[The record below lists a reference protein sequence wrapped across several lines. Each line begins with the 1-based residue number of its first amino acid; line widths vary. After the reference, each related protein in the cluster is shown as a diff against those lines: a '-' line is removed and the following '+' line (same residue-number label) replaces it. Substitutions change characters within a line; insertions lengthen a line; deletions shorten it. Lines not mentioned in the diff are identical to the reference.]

1 MFVSSKVHREH
12 YAGFRRSRG
21 VRAPTLDTV
30 KPSVPARDRATHS
43 DPASAPGDAVGRR
56 IEVEVGPPG
65 HGGFCVARHEGRA
78 VFVRHALPG
87 ERVIA
92 EVTEGDEGDSFWRAD
107 AVEVL
112 QASPDRVEA
121 PCQYAGPGLCGGC
134 DWQHA
139 RYEAQLELKAAVVRE
154 QLSRLA
160 KLDREVVVEEVGSP
174 FGWRTR
180 VQFSVTEDGDL
191 GFRKHR
197 SHEVVPVEEC
207 AIAAAGVDEV
217 GALERN
223 WEGMEGVEVIAA
235 TGSADRAIVVTP
247 RRGERMPFVDADVLV
262 SVLRGVSRHTH
273 VSGVQRIHGRPYVR
287 EVAEGRT
294 WRVTGSGFWQ
304 VHPAAPDVLTEAV
317 LDFLRPK
324 AGETALDLYCGVG
337 LFAAPLAEA
346 VGEDGAVLAV
356 ELDRQAVADA
366 RHNLGFRDEEEVSR
380 EFPHLD
386 LVEGKVETILSSDRY
401 GLASADLVVLD
412 PPRAGAGREV
422 CGHIAVLNPRAVA
435 YVACDPASLAR
446 DVAYFADLGYELAD
460 LRAFDLFPNT
470 QHVECVAL
478 LRPVRK

>member
-1 MFVSSKVHREH
+1 MTD
-12 YAGFRRSRG
+12 AARSADQTTARG
-21 VRAPTLDTV
+21 PRDPNG
-30 KPSVPARDRATHS
+30 PADAV
-43 DPASAPGDAVGRR
+43 GDAVGRR

-92 EVTEGDEGDSFWRAD
+92 EVTEGGEGDSFWRAD

-112 QASPDRVEA
+112 TASPDRVEA
-121 PCQYAGPGLCGGC
+121 PCPYAGPGLCGGC

-139 RYEAQLELKAAVVRE
+139 TEEAQLRLKAAVVEE
-154 QLSRLA
+154 QLRRLA
-160 KLDREVVVEEVGSP
+160 KIDREVVVESVGSL

-180 VQFSVTEDGDL
+180 VQFTATEDGRL
-191 GFRKHR
+191 GFRRHR
-197 SHEVVPVEEC
+197 SHDVIPVDEC

-217 GALERN
+217 GALERR
-223 WEGMEGVEVIAA
+223 WPGVQTLEVIAA

-247 RRGERMPFVDADVLV
+247 KRGERMPFVDADVEV
-262 SVLRGVSRHTH
+262 SVLRGVSRSTH
-273 VSGVQRIHGRPYVR
+273 ISGVQRIHGRAFVR

-304 VHPAAPDVLTEAV
+304 IHPAAPDVLTEAV
-317 LDFLRPK
+317 LDFARPRG
-324 AGETALDLYCGVG
+324 GERAVDLYCGVG

-346 VGEDGAVLAV
+346 VGEEGAVLAV

-366 RHNLGFRDEEEVSR
+366 RHNLGFGSADIRQQRGDSEVSE
-380 EFPHLD
+380 EFPWLE
-386 LVEGKVETILSSDRY
+386 LVEGKVETILASDRY
-401 GLASADLVVLD
+401 APDAADVVVLD

-422 CGHIAVLNPRAVA
+422 CGYIAVLNPRAVV
-435 YVACDPASLAR
+435 YVACDPAALAR
-446 DVAYFADLGYELAD
+446 DISYFAEMGYELTG
-460 LRAFDLFPNT
+460 LRAFDIFPMT

-478 LRPVRK
+478 LEPTAPGQR